1 MIRRPRTA
9 IMFHR
14 TFFHA
19 APYLLAPLMLLACQ
33 PLPHPFEEETVSKP
47 AKNAPILTPPD
58 AAGIVVGPVAGAPA
72 PAAAA
77 LTAAMVDA
85 LQKDDVPADAAE
97 ANEHSYRL
105 AGTATTQAA
114 GPQIRVS
121 IAWRLSAAD
130 GHVVA
135 TETEA
140 GEVASAAWRQGDEKM
155 AKALVA
161 RPGAALARRVE
172 GDAPLA
178 KAVTAATVGIVPV
191 TGTSRD
197 GSHELSM
204 AIAAALNRAG
214 VALQQSP
221 ADKPTYLLAGKVDIG
236 AAQSGHQNIRIVW
249 ALSRADGKEIGRVSQ
264 ENAVPAG
271 SLDGKWG
278 DTAYDVATAAV
289 GGIVQLLQEAQAAG
303 S

>member
-1 MIRRPRTA
+1 MIRRVRTA
-9 IMFHR
+9 TMSPR
-14 TFFHA
+14 SFFRA
-19 APYLLAPLMLLACQ
+19 APFLLAPLLLLACQ
-33 PLPHPFEEETVSKP
+33 PLPHPFDKDTVSKP
-47 AKNAPILTPPD
+47 AKNAPILSPPD
-58 AAGIVVGPVAGAPA
+58 AAGIVVEPVAGAPG

-77 LTAAMVDA
+77 LAAAMVDT
-85 LQKDDVPADAAE
+85 LQKEDVPADTSAAN
-97 ANEHSYRL
+97 AHSYRL
-105 AGTATTQAA
+105 AGMATAAAA
-114 GPQIRVS
+114 GNQTKVS

-135 TETEA
+135 TET
-140 GEVASAAWRQGDEKM
+140 GTDEVASAAWRQGDAKM

-161 RPGAALARRVE
+161 RPGLVLARRVE

-178 KAVTAATVGIVPV
+178 TPVKAATVGIVPV
-191 TGTSRD
+191 TGASRD
-197 GSHELSM
+197 GGHELSM

-214 VALQQSP
+214 IALQQNP
-221 ADKPTYLLAGKVDIG
+221 EDKPTYLLAGRVDIG
-236 AAQSGHQNIRIVW
+236 AAQSGHQSIKIVW